1 MPSGPEAL
9 WAGGQRGELC
19 LPFVKGGKGGFSLE
33 RPYNY
38 GLINKGIGEEEPV
51 KKDIAKF
58 LYEVGQ
64 LKRVKRSGWW
74 IAGVKDPESVAEHS
88 FRTAVIAYLLARSE
102 GVDIGKAI
110 LMALFHDMPEART
123 NDAHRIV
130 RRYANW
136 EEVDKKVFK
145 EQSKRLPEE
154 MAKQMIT
161 LFEEFEEEDSL
172 EAKVVRDADL
182 LECIVQAREYQ
193 VLGYTDVV
201 DWIFNAQG
209 ALKTESAK
217 KIASECLKT
226 EPNEWWQGLKAQ

>member
-1 MPSGPEAL
+1 VE
-9 WAGGQRGELC
+9 
-19 LPFVKGGKGGFSLE
+19 
-33 RPYNY
+33 N
-38 GLINKGIGEEEPV
+38 N
-51 KKDIAKF
+51 IAKF
-58 LYEVGQ
+58 LYEMGQ

-74 IAGVKDPESVAEHS
+74 IAGVKDPESVAEHL
-88 FRTAVIAYLLARSE
+88 FRTVVIAYILAQLE
-102 GVDIGKAI
+102 GVNQEKVVT
-110 LMALFHDMPEART
+110 MALFHDISEART

-130 RRYANW
+130 RRYADW
-136 EEVDKKVFK
+136 ENVDKKTIN
-145 EQSKRLPEE
+145 EQSKRLPDG

-161 LFEEFEEEDSL
+161 LFEEFEEEVSL

-193 VLGYTDVV
+193 ALGYTDVV

-226 EPNEWWQGLKAQ
+226 EPKEWWQGLKKIEKDRR